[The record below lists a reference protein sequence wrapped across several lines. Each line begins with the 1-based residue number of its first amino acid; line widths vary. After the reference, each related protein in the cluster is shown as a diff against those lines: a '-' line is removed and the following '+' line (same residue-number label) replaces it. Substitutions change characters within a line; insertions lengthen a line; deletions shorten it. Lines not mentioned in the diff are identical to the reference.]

1 MKIMTPAP
9 LHVTHNVSL
18 QRFEVQAG
26 DEQIAL
32 LSYVH
37 EGDRVIFDHTFVP
50 DGLRGRG
57 LAATLV
63 RAALDEA
70 RQQCWKIVPRCSY
83 VARFIQSHR
92 EFDDL
97 VDRQQRDLD

>member
-1 MKIMTPAP
+1 MKIMTPAS

-57 LAATLV
+57 LPSELSSTCQL
-63 RAALDEA
+63 
-70 RQQCWKIVPRCSY
+70 
-83 VARFIQSHR
+83 QSS
-92 EFDDL
+92 DP
-97 VDRQQRDLD
+97 